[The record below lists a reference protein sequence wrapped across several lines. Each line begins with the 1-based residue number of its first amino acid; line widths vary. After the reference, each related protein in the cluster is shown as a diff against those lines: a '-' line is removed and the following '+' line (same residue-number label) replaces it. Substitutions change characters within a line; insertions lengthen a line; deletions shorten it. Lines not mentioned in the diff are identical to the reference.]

1 MNFELDDVRIFDGER
16 VIGNGRVRV
25 RDGVITKVAE
35 RPGAPTH
42 TLLPGLIDAHTHV
55 FGWADNLRQAL
66 AYGVTTELD
75 MFAYP
80 PSLANELCGASEK
93 ATDMAELFSA
103 GTVVSPPGGYGSVVM
118 PDMPTLAGP
127 HDAEAFVAARIAEG
141 SRYVKVVIDNGAN
154 HGISVPTLDLDT
166 IKAVAD
172 AARAR
177 GRRTV
182 AHIHDAVGVRL
193 ALRAGVDAV
202 THVPLSEVLD
212 DDIVR
217 LASSHVFIPTLAT
230 MEMTV
235 GAPGGRDLARDP
247 RLNLPERLRAAIGES
262 HDSLAGVH
270 LGPDA
275 DFANALESVR
285 RLHEAGVVLLV
296 GTDADDAPLRPAPV
310 VHGASIHRELEL
322 LVMAGLNPVQALT
335 AATAG
340 PAVHF
345 GLEDR
350 GLIRPGR
357 RADLLLVAGDPTEE
371 ITATRD
377 IAAVWRQGVPCDRD
391 KALAGQQDV
400 E

>member
-1 MNFELDDVRIFDGER
+1 MDFELDGVRIFDGER
-16 VIGNGRVRV
+16 VIRNGRVRV
-25 RDGVITKVAE
+25 RDGVITEVAA
-35 RPGAPTH
+35 RPGTPTH

-55 FGWADNLRQAL
+55 YGWVDNLRQAL

-103 GTVVSPPGGYGSVVM
+103 GTVVSPPGGYGSVVV

-127 HDAEAFVAARIAEG
+127 EDAEAFVAARIAEG
-141 SRYVKVVIDNGAN
+141 SRYLKIVIDNGAN
-154 HGISVPTLDLDT
+154 HGITVPTLDLPT
-166 IKAVAD
+166 VKAVAD

-182 AHIHDAVGVRL
+182 AHIHDAAGVRL
-193 ALRAGVDAV
+193 ALAARVDAV
-202 THVPLSEVLD
+202 THVPLDEVLE
-212 DDIVR
+212 VR
-217 LASSHVFIPTLAT
+217 QAKGRVFIPTLAM
-230 MEMTV
+230 MEMTA
-235 GAPGGRDLARDP
+235 GAPGGRELAGDP
-247 RLNLPERLRAAIGES
+247 KLALSERLRTAIGES
-262 HDSLAGVH
+262 RDGLAGAH

-285 RLHEAGVVLLV
+285 RLHEGGVVLLA
-296 GTDADDAPLRPAPV
+296 GTDADDAPFKPAPV

-322 LVMAGLNPVQALT
+322 LVMAGLSPAQALA
-335 AATAG
+335 AATSG

-345 GLEDR
+345 GLDGR
-350 GLIRPGR
+350 GTVRPGQ
-357 RADLLLVAGDPTEE
+357 RADLLLVAGDPTEV

-377 IAAVWRQGVPCDRD
+377 IAAVWRQGVRCDRD